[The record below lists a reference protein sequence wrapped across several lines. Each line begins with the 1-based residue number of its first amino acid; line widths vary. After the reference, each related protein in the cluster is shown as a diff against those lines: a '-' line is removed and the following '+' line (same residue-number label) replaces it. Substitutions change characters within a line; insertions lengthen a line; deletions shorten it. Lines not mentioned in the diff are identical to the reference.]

1 MDYGKSVSSLNSR
14 GLSNARDSLSGTG
27 KASLSLTLSNGS
39 RASIKPYE
47 PTMISFPK
55 EAKYDPGKD
64 NRFTDIVKKY
74 FIETSIHGLKY
85 ICENKRHAVERIFW
99 FIAVLTLTF
108 CGGYLIY
115 QVRNQVFFKSQ
126 IKILGTNSRTKV
138 YTSPPTSWC
147 HGIQEFA
154 KANSML

>member
-55 EAKYDPGKD
+55 EAKYDPGED

-115 QVRNQVFFKSQ
+115 QVRNQVFLNLKF
-126 IKILGTNSRTKV
+126 IYNNS
-138 YTSPPTSWC
+138 
-147 HGIQEFA
+147 
-154 KANSML
+154 